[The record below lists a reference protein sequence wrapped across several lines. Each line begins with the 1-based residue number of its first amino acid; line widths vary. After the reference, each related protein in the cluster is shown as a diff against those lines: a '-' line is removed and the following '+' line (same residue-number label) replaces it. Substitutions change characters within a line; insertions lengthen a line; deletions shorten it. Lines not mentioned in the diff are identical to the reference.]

1 MSIFVGNTRD
11 SEAYRAGDRDE
22 LGIELIERVTPE
34 LDAAQDEEEGLPA
47 QEQPVQEPEEEEPQE
62 EHPEGADL
70 QGEEAEEEVQVEEAP
85 PEKEASDHD
94 QDLDGEDS
102 VHEME
107 MVEDSEA
114 EVEQKPPDRKGKNSK
129 GGKGKKEKGKGK
141 SKARNKGKG
150 KAGKK
155 DGNKDRGDRQGH
167 RGHEGRG
174 HIYKSQGQR
183 RREGRDWKDQ
193 DPRSKWLKREGKA
206 PTWKRG
212 TSVWSEEAEEP
223 LHWSEEEE
231 EADEEPVRVR
241 SSSARSANPRLPPVP
256 KAMPKLAGRG
266 VVVLP
271 PRKKPRND
279 EDPSTAGK

>member
-1 MSIFVGNTRD
+1 M
-11 SEAYRAGDRDE
+11 
-22 LGIELIERVTPE
+22 
-34 LDAAQDEEEGLPA
+34 
-47 QEQPVQEPEEEEPQE
+47 
-62 EHPEGADL
+62 
-70 QGEEAEEEVQVEEAP
+70 EEAP

-94 QDLDGEDS
+94 QDGEDS
-102 VHEME
+102 VQEIEE

-114 EVEQKPPDRKGKNSK
+114 EVEKKPPARKGKNSK

-155 DGNKDRGDRQGH
+155 DGWYQDRGARQGH
-167 RGHEGRG
+167 RGHEGRD
-174 HIYKSQGQR
+174 HNNKSQGQR
-183 RREGRDWKDQ
+183 RREGRDWKDP

-206 PTWKRG
+206 STGKKRG

-223 LHWSEEEE
+223 LHWSEEDED
-231 EADEEPVRVR
+231 ADEEPVRER
-241 SSSARSANPRLPPVP
+241 SSSARSANPRHPALP
-256 KAMPKLAGRG
+256 KTMPKLAGRG